1 MGLEL
6 RSQRVVEV
14 VTDLWTD
21 QRLLGVSGFACPRST
36 QKRDYRW
43 ELIVPLLLLHCAC
56 PELYGSLLI
65 NISDRFLT
73 VKSAEKEIGKQ
84 DL

>member
-1 MGLEL
+1 MKKKANENLCSEMGLEL

-43 ELIVPLLLLHCAC
+43 EADSPSFVVTLRLP
-56 PELYGSLLI
+56 
-65 NISDRFLT
+65 
-73 VKSAEKEIGKQ
+73 
-84 DL
+84 

>member
-1 MGLEL
+1 MALSPSL
-6 RSQRVVEV
+6 RA
-14 VTDLWTD
+14 
-21 QRLLGVSGFACPRST
+21 ACPALPVPAQR
-36 QKRDYRW
+36 KRGTIGGK
-43 ELIVPLLLLHCAC
+43 LIVPLLLLHCAC